1 MGVEIERKFKVNDS
15 FRPTTVGIEM
25 AQGYLSRDPSRTVR
39 IRTTGIQGFLTI
51 KGETHGA
58 SRCEYEY
65 EIPPD
70 EAQELLALCDEP
82 LVEKTRYVENYAGHV
97 WEVDVF
103 HGANEGLIVA
113 EIELTSE
120 TEMFALPAWAGADV
134 TGLKRYYN
142 AALIAHPYR
151 LWRAEER

>member
-25 AQGYLSRDPSRTVR
+25 AQGYLSRDPKRTVR

-65 EIPPD
+65 EIPLT
-70 EAQELLALCDEP
+70 EALELLELCGRRR
-82 LVEKTRYVENYAGHV
+82 LTKTRYIVPYKGKN

-103 HGANEGLIVA
+103 SGRHEGLMIAELEVA
-113 EIELTSE
+113 SADELVE
-120 TEMFALPAWAGADV
+120 LPEWVGQEV
-134 TGLKRYYN
+134 TGDPRYYN
-142 AALIAHPYR
+142 SRLAA
-151 LWRAEER
+151 EQ